1 MVISMAETKQIPQEI
16 IDDLNLIGENI
27 YLGDRLL
34 IGSEIGRGYRQ
45 VKISGRRYLLHRLI
59 FTKFYGCQ
67 PENIDHIDGNTKSNS
82 PLNLRPATKS
92 QNMTNRKCQSNSKSG
107 RLGVDFMKN
116 RGKWRVQIH
125 VDGNKIYLGTYSCL
139 LDAVAER
146 IRAENLYHGSFS
158 GSKRTS

>member
-1 MVISMAETKQIPQEI
+1 MVIKMAETKQIPQEVLN
-16 IDDLNLIGENI
+16 DLNFIGEDI
-27 YLGDRLL
+27 YLGERLL

-59 FTKFYGCQ
+59 FAKFYGYQ
-67 PENIDHIDGNTKSNS
+67 PENVDHIDGNTKNNS
-82 PLNLRPATKS
+82 PSNLRCATKS
-92 QNMTNRKCQSNSKSG
+92 QNMINRKCQANSKSG

-125 VDGNKIYLGTYSCL
+125 VGGNKIYLGTYSCL

-146 IRAENLYHGSFS
+146 VRAENVYHGIFS
-158 GSKRTS
+158 GSKRAS